1 MNKSKI
7 SSKLEKLVEKRQ
19 MLKNKKV
26 DVKKKAKVK
35 IDELNI

>member
-19 MLKNKKV
+19 LLKNKKA
-26 DVKKKAKVK
+26 DVKKKAKAR
-35 IDELNI
+35 ID